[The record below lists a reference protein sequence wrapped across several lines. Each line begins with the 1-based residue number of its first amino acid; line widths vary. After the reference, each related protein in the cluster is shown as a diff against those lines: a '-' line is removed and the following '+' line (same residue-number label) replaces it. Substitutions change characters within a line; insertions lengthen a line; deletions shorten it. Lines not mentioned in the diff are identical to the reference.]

1 LIVLQENLLQMIF
14 NPKPIPK
21 GRTKRCNKYC
31 IDCGAR
37 LTYYGALS
45 NPKAVNEY
53 RVLTYGCP
61 DCTKDWEKPHLIR
74 VQRSEV
80 FDTMKVVELDI
91 KHEKGTALGKPSSP
105 ARRKKLEEKRKEED
119 LQNSH
124 QW

>member
-1 LIVLQENLLQMIF
+1 MIF
-14 NPKPIPK
+14 NPKPVK
-21 GRTKRCNKYC
+21 KKTSKVNKYC

-45 NPKAVNEY
+45 NPKAANEY

-61 DCTKDWEKPHLIR
+61 DCTKDYEKPHLIR

-91 KHEKGTALGKPSSP
+91 KHEKGTASGKPSSP
-105 ARRKKLEEKRKEED
+105 ANRKKLAKKRKEED
-119 LQNSH
+119 LKYGHNF
-124 QW
+124 

>member
-1 LIVLQENLLQMIF
+1 MIVLQENLLHMIF
-14 NPKPIPK
+14 NPKPVK
-21 GRTKRCNKYC
+21 KKTSKVNKYC

-45 NPKAVNEY
+45 NPKAANEY

-61 DCTKDWEKPHLIR
+61 DYEKPHLIR

-80 FDTMKVVELDI
+80 FDTMKVVELEI
-91 KHEKGTALGKPSSP
+91 KHEKGTASGKASSP
-105 ARRKKLEEKRKEED
+105 ANRKKLAKKRKEED
-119 LQNSH
+119 LHNSH